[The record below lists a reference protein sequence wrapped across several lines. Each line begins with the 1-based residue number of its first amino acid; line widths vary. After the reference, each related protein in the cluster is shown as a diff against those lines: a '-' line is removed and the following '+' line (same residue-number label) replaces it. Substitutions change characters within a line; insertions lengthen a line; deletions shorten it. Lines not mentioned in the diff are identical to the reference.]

1 MPMTPRLRSAL
12 ALVLVVVL
20 APGLALGE
28 RGGRDDFFVPD
39 PEPGGHRDIQEAE
52 EWREGRVD
60 LPPWPKDEDLVELR
74 PDLPESRFRFFLDG
88 RNLSRDAKDAVVRY
102 TLVAE
107 SASGARNVSFEG
119 IRCTLKGAYRVYAY
133 GTGGRFSPI
142 GPSDWQPIPES
153 GAEAFRHDLARH
165 RFCVPRETR
174 PRTLTEIRRAL
185 KDQGTSQQTTGFQ
198 AD

>member
-1 MPMTPRLRSAL
+1 MPPRLRSPLCVAL
-12 ALVLVVVL
+12 LVLL
-20 APGLALGE
+20 PGLAFGD
-28 RGGRDDFFVPD
+28 RGGRDDAFVPD
-39 PEPGGHRDIQEAE
+39 PEPVRPRDIREAE
-52 EWREGRVD
+52 EWKEGRVD
-60 LPPWPKDEDLVELR
+60 LPPWPKDADLIEFR
-74 PDLPESRFRFFLDG
+74 PDLPESPFRFYLDG

-119 IRCTLKGAYRVYAY
+119 VRCTLKGGYRVYAY

-142 GPSDWQPIPES
+142 GSSDWLPIPETGS
-153 GAEAFRHDLARH
+153 EAFRHDLWRN

-174 PRTLTEIRRAL
+174 PRTLKEIQGAL
-185 KDQGTSQQTTGFQ
+185 RNQGTAQQTTGFQ